1 MSIIPRE
8 RELATCAT
16 RNKFYNNLNVIIK
29 TDRESKGYVDLCF
42 TDIGKRS
49 VAHIE
54 LKQDDDRP
62 LYPYIMLKFESKKS
76 EILNV
81 NIPYTFAID
90 IDTVK
95 NGDDINITVYTRHG
109 SVVASHNYLV
119 RGIDKDIKVNI
130 TRFSEKEIE
139 VAIK

>member
-1 MSIIPRE
+1 MM
-8 RELATCAT
+8 
-16 RNKFYNNLNVIIK
+16 
-29 TDRESKGYVDLCF
+29 TDHY
-42 TDIGKRS
+42 I
-49 VAHIE
+49 H
-54 LKQDDDRP
+54 
-62 LYPYIMLKFESKKS
+62 IMLKFESKKS
-76 EILNV
+76 EISNE

-109 SVVASHNYLV
+109 SVVASYNYLV
-119 RGIDKDIKVNI
+119 RGIDKDINVNI